1 MRELAGK
8 IAISD
13 IAIVLAL
20 IVIAYTGVCA
30 VTTL

>member
-1 MRELAGK
+1 MKQFAGK
-8 IAISD
+8 IAMSD

-20 IVIAYTGVCA
+20 IVIAYTSVCA